1 VGASLPP
8 LLADNPR
15 LDQWVGFAE
24 PGRVR
29 VSTGRVEIGQGVL
42 TAMRQIAAEELEVN
56 PERIVLQ
63 TGDTDLTPNEGY
75 TAGSQS
81 IQFGG
86 VALRLACAEV
96 RGLFLDHAAAAF
108 GYARADLAVRDG
120 AIIDRGGASGHDY
133 WSLAAAVD
141 LGRHATG
148 RAPIKPASGYRV
160 VGQSARRV
168 DLAAKVFGE
177 PAFVHDM
184 ALDGMVHAR
193 IVRQPRRSATIKAVD
208 EAAIR
213 RAAKTPIELLRDGNF
228 LAILGADETTVEA
241 VAAVAPG
248 HVAWDGVDPINPAQ
262 EEARWLLQQPSIDR
276 VVGAPPAGPAPK
288 ATRRAATYTR
298 MHIAHASIAPSC
310 ALALYRDGHLQV
322 WTHTQGVYPLKAA
335 LARTLKLD
343 PAAIS
348 VRHVQGPG
356 CYGHNGAD
364 DAAAD
369 AAVIAVRRPGIPV
382 RVRWRREEEFAFE
395 PVSPAM
401 VVTVE
406 AALDDAGHPADWTT
420 EIWSGRHGS
429 RPGGGGNLLAAEAL
443 PDPPPAPPATES
455 SNPSGA
461 GTRNGEPLYAFP
473 AKRIV
478 HHLIPETPVRTSSL
492 RGLGATLNVFAI
504 ECFMDELAEEAGV
517 DPVAYRLSL
526 LTDPRARAVVEQV
539 ARMSGWPTLDNPP
552 PRAGEGRVGASGPT
566 APGAPATGRGIAFAR
581 YKNLAAY
588 CAVVAEVEVEDSVR
602 VTRVWCA
609 ADAGLVINPD
619 GATNQLE
626 GGIVQAISWALK
638 EGVRLDTA
646 GISSRDWETYPVLRF
661 SEVPEIACELVGAV
675 SDNPPLGIGEA
686 SGGPTVAAI
695 GNAVAHALSARLRDL
710 PLTRDRVMAALLK
723 A

>member
-1 VGASLPP
+1 MNTASQTPPP

-15 LDQWVGFAE
+15 LDQWVGFPA
-24 PGRVR
+24 PGQVR

-42 TAMRQIAAEELEVN
+42 TAMQQIAAEELDVS
-56 PERIVLQ
+56 PERIRLE

-96 RGLFLDHAAAAF
+96 RSLFLDAAATF
-108 GYARADLAVRDG
+108 GYMRADLAVRDG
-120 AIIDRGGASGHDY
+120 AILHRGAATGQDY
-133 WSLAAAVD
+133 WSLAAAID
-141 LGRHATG
+141 LGRHASG
-148 RAPIKPASGYRV
+148 RAPIKPAGEHQI
-160 VGQSARRV
+160 VGRSAPRV
-168 DLAAKVFGE
+168 DLAAKVFGQ
-177 PAFVHDM
+177 PIFVHDRTM
-184 ALDGMVHAR
+184 DGMVHAR
-193 IVRQPRRSATIKAVD
+193 VVRQPRRGATIKAVD
-208 EAAIR
+208 EAPIR
-213 RAAKTPIELLRDGNF
+213 RAAKAPIEILRDGNF
-228 LAILGADETTVEA
+228 LAITGADETAVEA
-241 VAAVAPG
+241 AAAVAPG

-262 EEARWLLQQPSIDR
+262 EEARWLLQQPSLDR
-276 VVGAPPAGPAPK
+276 TVGAPPAAAGLPG
-288 ATRRAATYTR
+288 TRREASYTR

-310 ALALYRDGHLQV
+310 AMAVYRDGRLEV
-322 WTHTQGVYPLKAA
+322 WTHTQGVYPLRAA

-343 PAAIS
+343 PSAIS
-348 VRHVQGPG
+348 VKHVQGPG

-369 AAVIAVRRPGIPV
+369 AAVIAVHRPGIPV
-382 RVRWRREEEFAFE
+382 RVRWRREEEFGFE

-401 VVTVE
+401 VTTVH
-406 AALDDAGHPADWTT
+406 ATLDSAGRPSDWTT
-420 EIWSGRHGS
+420 EIWSGRHSS

-443 PDPPPAPPATES
+443 PYPPPAPPATES
-455 SNPSGA
+455 SNPPGA

-504 ECFMDELAEEAGV
+504 ESFMDELALEAGE
-517 DPVAYRLSL
+517 DPVAYRLAVL
-526 LTDPRARAVVEQV
+526 ADKRARAVVERV
-539 ARMSGWPTLDNPP
+539 ARMSSWRPAVPGG
-552 PRAGEGRVGASGPT
+552 AGR
-566 APGAPATGRGIAFAR
+566 GRGIAFAR
-581 YKNLAAY
+581 YKNIAAY
-588 CAVVAEVEVEDSVR
+588 AAIVAEVEVEEEVR

-619 GATNQLE
+619 GAINQLE
-626 GGIVQAISWALK
+626 GGIVQAVSWALK

-646 GISSRDWETYPVLRF
+646 GISSRDWESYPVLRF
-661 SEVPEIACELVGAV
+661 SEVPEITTELVDPV

-695 GNAVAHALSARLRDL
+695 GNAVAHALGARLRDL